1 MYLKCNLSTAATL
14 VVLKKTLDCRILF
27 PVRVDNA
34 RHSQILTFEQCR
46 YFQVKVTI
54 SRPNESSSHVGLTA
68 LLHIGPLCTGFIHN
82 EEDFFLLELDYRI
95 VAKRSIIL
103 VSES

>member
-1 MYLKCNLSTAATL
+1 M
-14 VVLKKTLDCRILF
+14 
-27 PVRVDNA
+27 RVDNA

-82 EEDFFLLELDYRI
+82 EEDLFFFLLEFDYRI
-95 VAKRSIIL
+95 VAKRSIIF
-103 VSES
+103 VGEC